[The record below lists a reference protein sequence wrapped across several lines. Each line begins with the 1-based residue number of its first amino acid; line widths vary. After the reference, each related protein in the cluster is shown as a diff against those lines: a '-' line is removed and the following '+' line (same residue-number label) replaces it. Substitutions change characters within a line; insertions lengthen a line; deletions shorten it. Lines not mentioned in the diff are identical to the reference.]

1 MRDRRK
7 GGTSGLRK
15 GWGLNCREFDSGFYA
30 VEIMASI
37 VLLQKARCVQL
48 VFWFPCV
55 VGFRVS
61 FPFEEILKSF
71 FPSKMAVT
79 SDGFY
84 FILRFTVDKVRW
96 GSREVGAVG
105 ICFDVWG

>member
-1 MRDRRK
+1 
-7 GGTSGLRK
+7 
-15 GWGLNCREFDSGFYA
+15 
-30 VEIMASI
+30 
-37 VLLQKARCVQL
+37 
-48 VFWFPCV
+48 
-55 VGFRVS
+55 
-61 FPFEEILKSF
+61 LKSF